1 MRRSD
6 LRARENILKRQ
17 RIHVSAFN
25 LSLILGKLRAAGTP
39 RELRNRAGRSVFAAS
54 CSFLVGVMTAGLL
67 TRHLLPLA
75 SRSNHLAAAVYVVL
89 IADLIL
95 TALQAFEIGSK
106 LNFLRNGFQ

>member
-1 MRRSD
+1 MRCSH

-39 RELRNRAGRSVFAAS
+39 RELRNRAGRVFS
-54 CSFLVGVMTAGLL
+54 QLL
-67 TRHLLPLA
+67 QLSGR
-75 SRSNHLAAAVYVVL
+75 RIIFAAAVYVVL